1 MLGTKLRMEES
12 LYSIFRVTLSV
23 LVHVLVYRISL
34 SSEGKLERVCTAP
47 KDLKA
52 KAREMGPP

>member
-1 MLGTKLRMEES
+1 MPVQS
-12 LYSIFRVTLSV
+12 NYVW
-23 LVHVLVYRISL
+23 ISL
-34 SSEGKLERVCTAP
+34 SSEGTHERICTAP